1 MHQADMKQ
9 WLASVLSSLP
19 PVNRLYKGGA
29 VIFMLHRVSPGVPHE
44 LNSNRGLKVAPEF
57 LRHFLREVQES
68 GYRFVSLDE
77 LHGRL
82 TAGQSLEGLAAI
94 TLDDGYADNHT
105 IAYPI
110 FREMGV
116 PFAIYV
122 TTCFP
127 EGTAI
132 LWWYWL
138 EQVLQRSDRVEL
150 QDGTRIETGTAGEK
164 DRAFLQLRQM
174 IVNRGDAGQAEFLR
188 SLVKNNSVDFHS
200 VSRDLAMTWEQI
212 EELSRDEL
220 VTIGGHTASHVSLA
234 GLTES
239 QIRTEV
245 LGGHALIAKHTGRP
259 VEHFAYPFGG
269 RLEAGAR
276 EFRILKTLGLKTTVT
291 TRRGTLY
298 PGHRHHM
305 ECLPRINVDEAF
317 RVGDIGR
324 IRRRIVVTD

>member
-1 MHQADMKQ
+1 MKQ
-9 WLASVLSSLP
+9 WLASALSSLS

-29 VIFMLHRVSPGVPHE
+29 VIFMLHRVAPGVPHE
-44 LNSNRGLKVAPEF
+44 LQSNRGLKVAPEF
-57 LRHFLREVQES
+57 LRQFLRGVLES
-68 GYRFVSLDE
+68 GYRFISLDE
-77 LHGRL
+77 LYARL
-82 TAGQSLEGLAAI
+82 TAGQSLEGLAVI

-116 PFAIYV
+116 PFTIYV

-138 EQVLQRSDRVEL
+138 EQVLQRCEHVEL
-150 QDGTRIETGTAGEK
+150 QDGTRLESGTDGEK
-164 DRAFLQLRQM
+164 NRAFLQLRQL
-174 IVNRGDAGQAEFLR
+174 IVNHGQAGQPEFLR
-188 SLVKNNSVDFHS
+188 SLVKNNSVDILS
-200 VSRDLAMTWEQI
+200 VSRDLAMAWEQI

-234 GLTES
+234 ALTES
-239 QIRTEV
+239 QMRTEV
-245 LGGHALIAKHTGRP
+245 LGGNALLAKHTGKP
-259 VEHFAYPFGG
+259 VEHFAYPYGG

-276 EFRILKTLGLKTTVT
+276 EFQIIKTLGMKTMVT

-298 PGHRHHM
+298 PSHRHHP

-317 RVGDIGR
+317 RIGDIGR
-324 IRRRIVVTD
+324 IRRQIVVTD